1 MKNIV
6 LGIGALFMVLFFA
19 SCEKEEMIDAEGL
32 PTASTTFLG
41 EHFAGITVSNVKK
54 EKEGLNGTEYTAY
67 LQNGV
72 QVKFDKNGNW
82 EDVEAP
88 NGQALPTSFIPAKIV
103 EYVQTNYPSEGINSI
118 DKERNRYDVELT
130 NGLDLEFNS
139 SGEFVK
145 ID

>member
-1 MKNIV
+1 M
-6 LGIGALFMVLFFA
+6 ALVFT
-19 SCEKEEMIDAEGL
+19 SCDKEEMIGVEGL
-32 PTASTTFLG
+32 PNEASAFLAS
-41 EHFAGITVSNVKK
+41 HFADIKVSNVKK
-54 EKEGLNGTEYTAY
+54 EKEGLSGTEYTVY

-88 NGQALPTSFIPAKIV
+88 NGQALPTSFIPTKIV
-103 EYVQTNYPSEGINSI
+103 EYVQANYPTEGINSI

-130 NGLDLEFNS
+130 NGLDLEFNAN
-139 SGEFVK
+139 GEFVK

>member
-1 MKNIV
+1 MRNIV
-6 LGIGALFMVLFFA
+6 LGISTLFMVVLFA
-19 SCEKEEMIDAEGL
+19 SCEKEEMIGMDGL
-32 PTASTTFLG
+32 PAAGASFLN
-41 EHFAGITVSNVKK
+41 EHFSDIVVSNVKK
-54 EKEGLNGTEYTAY
+54 EKDGLSGTEYTAY

-82 EDVEAP
+82 EEVDAP
-88 NGQALPTSFIPAKIV
+88 DNMAIPTSFIPGKIV
-103 EYVQTNYPSEGINSI
+103 AYIAEHYPSAEINSI

-139 SGEFVK
+139 DGDFVR